1 MNRSLLKD
9 TWRAFNED
17 KALRLASAI
26 AYATIFS
33 LVPLIIVM
41 IAIAGWVLGVA
52 HASQGHTV
60 AENAL
65 IDGIRRGAGDN
76 AALAVRQLVTSSFD
90 KPRES
95 VIAQAAGWV
104 TFAVGANG
112 LFGALQDALNTVWRV
127 EAVSGGW
134 GYMLR
139 SRVASFGMVAVVG
152 FLLLVSLLLS
162 AAVTAV
168 AAHFA
173 QRVPFAGGATLL
185 NIAYWILSLGVVT
198 LVFALVYKVLPD
210 VRLAWRDVWEGA
222 AVTAVL
228 FVVGQALISLY
239 LTVAGVASAYGAAG
253 SVLVALIWIYYSS
266 VILLLGAEFTKVRA
280 GAVATTVAAAI
291 RQTKWQPSGVDPR
304 RTAS

>member
-1 MNRSLLKD
+1 MSMALLKN

-41 IAIAGWVLGVA
+41 VAVAGWVLVIA
-52 HASQGHTV
+52 HAGQGSTI
-60 AENAL
+60 AENTL

-76 AALAVRQLVTSSFD
+76 AAQAVRQLVASSFD
-90 KPRES
+90 KPRQS
-95 VIAQAAGWV
+95 IIAQAIGWV
-104 TFAVGANG
+104 TFFVGASG
-112 LFGALQDALNTVWRV
+112 LFGALQDALNTVWGV
-127 EAVSGGW
+127 EAVRGGW
-134 GYMLR
+134 RYVLR
-139 SRVASFGMVAVVG
+139 SRIASFGMVAVVG
-152 FLLLVSLLLS
+152 FLLLVSLLLN
-162 AAVTAV
+162 ALVTAI
-168 AAHFA
+168 AAHFS
-173 QRVPFAGGATLL
+173 QLVPFGGGAALL
-185 NIAYWILSLGVVT
+185 NVASWIVSLALVT

-210 VRLAWRDVWEGA
+210 VRLAWRDVWGGA

-253 SVLVALIWIYYSS
+253 SVLVTLIWIYYSS

-280 GAVATTVAAAI
+280 GTVRTTVPAGI
-291 RQTKWQPSGVDPR
+291 RQTKWQPVGVDPR
-304 RTAS
+304 QTA

>member
-1 MNRSLLKD
+1 VVVAVLKD

-52 HASQGHTV
+52 HEGHGPTV

-76 AALAVRQLVTSSFD
+76 AAQAVRQLVASSFD
-90 KPRES
+90 KPRQS
-95 VIAQAAGWV
+95 AVAQVIGWA
-104 TFAVGANG
+104 TFLVGASG
-112 LFGALQDALNTVWRV
+112 LFGALQDALNTVWGV
-127 EAVSGGW
+127 EAVRGGW
-134 GYMLR
+134 KYVLR
-139 SRVASFGMVAVVG
+139 SRVASFGMVAAVG

-162 AAVTAV
+162 SVVTAI
-168 AAHFA
+168 AAHFSDL
-173 QRVPFAGGATLL
+173 VPFGGGAAML
-185 NIAYWILSLGVVT
+185 NVASWILSFAVVT

-210 VRLAWRDVWEGA
+210 VRLAWRDVWAGA
-222 AVTAVL
+222 AMTAVL

-239 LTVAGVASAYGAAG
+239 LAVAGVASAYGAAG
-253 SVLVALIWIYYSS
+253 SILVALVWIYYSS

-280 GAVATTVAAAI
+280 GTVETTVPAGI
-291 RQTKWQPSGVDPR
+291 RHTKWQPVGVDPR
-304 RTAS
+304 RTA